1 MDEFAKLNKKVKNP
15 LSELGIKKPTLI
27 QRKAIPPLLAGKNS
41 LLIAPTGTGKTEAAL
56 LPVFSQYLDEKR
68 EEGIKIIYIAPLRAL
83 NRDMLKRHQ
92 RWEEYLD
99 VDIQVRHGDTTR
111 YQRRK
116 QALNP
121 PDMLI
126 TTPETLQAILPGSR
140 MKEHLRSVKWVVV
153 DEVHELAESKRGTQ
167 LTLALERLARLG
179 GKFQRV
185 GLSAT
190 VGNAEE
196 TGKFLVGS
204 EREVEIVDASST
216 EKMSV
221 SVDSPMPSE
230 EDAELSD
237 ELNAQPSMIARLR
250 RIKNLIEDHESTL
263 TFVNTRET
271 AETLGSRLKFW
282 DSDFPV
288 RIHHGSL
295 SRGYRIS
302 SEDEFRDGELKSI
315 ICTSSM
321 ELGIDIG
328 AIDFVIQYGSPRQV
342 KRFIQRVGRSGHKIS
357 AASEGVI
364 IATDPDDVMESE
376 VIAKKS
382 LTQELEPTKIHENSL
397 DVLAH
402 QIVGFNLDGVRE
414 PEEIFQFVK
423 DSYPYRDLSE
433 EDFNSVIQQL
443 QDESLLWKN
452 KEGISR
458 GKRTWKYYYTNL
470 SMIPDIKHYKIHDI
484 ISGESIGTLD
494 EEFVISRVDL
504 GATFICQGR
513 AWKVVEVE
521 EDQVRVEPIDDPYGA
536 VPAWEG
542 ELIPV
547 NYETSQEVGEYRSK
561 VEKLIEKGMS
571 DEEITKKLE
580 KEFPAD
586 KDAIE
591 WSVNYLR
598 EHYEEAP
605 IPTQKNFVIET
616 YKNFAVLHAPLGTIV
631 NKTFAQILTALLS
644 TRIGTSVG
652 VKSDP
657 YRIAFRFP
665 SREDVSAL
673 EETLSELESDYL
685 EPLLEKILS
694 QSSIFRWKLLHVAKR
709 FGAISK
715 DAEFSEIKG
724 KRLVKAYENTPLW
737 KETEREVRLEKMN
750 IIKLKETIKKINQNQ
765 IKIRKTRRS
774 EKQGP
779 TPIGL
784 PILNELAMGGE
795 LVVPERAE
803 REIIKALKRRLQ
815 NKQVNL
821 FCLHCYDWSTLTRVR
836 RLEEQ
841 PECGNCGARLL
852 AMIPRR
858 KRGVKKALKKEKKNK
873 KLKDEEKEAVKRA
886 RKSANL
892 IITHG
897 KKAITAMAGRGVG
910 PATASR
916 ILSMQYKNENKF
928 FKAILDAERV
938 YARTHQFWN

>member
-1 MDEFAKLNKKVKNP
+1 MDEFAKLNKKVKNH

-27 QRKAIPPLLAGKNS
+27 QRKAIPPLLDGENS

-56 LPVFSQYLDEKR
+56 LPIFSQYLDKNLEK
-68 EEGIKIIYIAPLRAL
+68 GIKIIYIAPLRAL
-83 NRDMLKRHQ
+83 NRDMLNRLQ
-92 RWEEYLD
+92 RWENYLNIN
-99 VDIQVRHGDTTR
+99 IQVRHGDTTR
-111 YQRRK
+111 NQRRK

-140 MKEHLRSVKWVVV
+140 MKEHLRAVNWIVV

-167 LTLALERLARLG
+167 LTVALERLVRLAG
-179 GKFQRV
+179 NFQRV

-196 TGKFLVGS
+196 TGKVLVGS
-204 EREVEIVDASST
+204 NREVEIVDASSA
-216 EKMSV
+216 EEMSV
-221 SVDSPMPSE
+221 SVESPMPNE

-237 ELNAQPSMIARLR
+237 KLNAQPSMIARLR
-250 RIKNLIEDHESTL
+250 RIRNLIKDHKSTL

-282 DSDFPV
+282 DSNFPV

-295 SRGYRIS
+295 SKGYRIS
-302 SEDEFRDGELKSI
+302 SEDEFRREKLKSI

-342 KRFIQRVGRSGHKIS
+342 KRFIQRVGRSGHEIS

-364 IATDPDDVMESE
+364 IATDPDDVIEAG
-376 VIAKKS
+376 VIAKRS

-397 DVLAH
+397 DALAH
-402 QIVGFNLDGVRE
+402 QIVGFNLDGVRK
-414 PEEIFQFVK
+414 PQEIFQFVK
-423 DSYPYRDLSE
+423 KSYPYRNLSE

-452 KEGISR
+452 KDEISR
-458 GKRTWKYYYTNL
+458 GNRTWKYYYTNL
-470 SMIPDIKHYKIHDI
+470 SMIPDIKHYKIHNI
-484 ISGESIGTLD
+484 VSGESIGTLD
-494 EEFVISRVDL
+494 EEFVVSRVDL
-504 GATFICQGR
+504 GVTFICQGQ

-521 EDQVRVEPIDDPYGA
+521 ENQVRVEPVDDPYGA

-547 NYETSQEVGEYRSK
+547 NYETAQKVGKYRSK
-561 VEKLIEKGMS
+561 VEKLLEKNL
-571 DEEITKKLE
+571 DDAKITEKLE
-580 KEFPAD
+580 KEYPAD

-591 WSVNYLR
+591 WSVHYLR
-598 EHYEEAP
+598 EHHAENP
-605 IPTQKNFVIET
+605 IPTQKNFLIET
-616 YKNFAVLHAPLGTIV
+616 YKNFAVLHAPLGTVV
-631 NKTFAQILTALLS
+631 NRTLAQILTALLS
-644 TRIGTSVG
+644 TRIGASVG
-652 VKSDP
+652 FNSDP

-665 SREDVSAL
+665 KRKDAIAL
-673 EETLSELESDYL
+673 EETLEELESEYL
-685 EPLLEKILS
+685 EPLLKKILS
-694 QSSIFRWKLLHVAKR
+694 QTSIFRWRLLHVAKR

-724 KRLVKAYENTPLW
+724 KRLVEAYENTPLW
-737 KETEREVRLEKMN
+737 KETEQEVHLEKMN
-750 IIKLKETIKKINQNQ
+750 ITKLKEIIEKINQNQ

-784 PILNELAMGGE
+784 PVLNELAMGGE
-795 LVVPERAE
+795 LVVPQRAE
-803 REIIKALKRRLQ
+803 REIIKAMKRRLK
-815 NKQVNL
+815 NEQVNL

-836 RLEEQ
+836 RLDEN
-841 PECGNCGARLL
+841 PKCGNCGARLL
-852 AMIPRR
+852 AIIPPGR
-858 KRGVKKALKKEKKNK
+858 KEVKKALKKEKKNK
-873 KLKDEEKEAVKRA
+873 KLNDEEKEAVRRA

-892 IITHG
+892 IIAHG

-916 ILSMQYKNENKF
+916 ILSMQYEDEKKF
-928 FKAILDAERV
+928 YKAILNAERE
-938 YARTHQFWN
+938 YARTHQFWD